1 MKSARRIFFQL
12 FLMLIALFL
21 LVFMLQTISGK
32 ELKTIEA
39 KAAYDVSSAT
49 RGDLLFN
56 EFYQTF
62 STVDST
68 TFLQKLGKSTTK
80 ESAQW
85 SMSQLGSPE
94 FPVSAY
100 IIEYVTVNHAGEKIP
115 CSGVVLIPE
124 KTDATPMPLLVYQHA
139 TIMTNG
145 TAPSISIQKA
155 SGESNT
161 MAGAFASD
169 GYVVAISDYVG
180 TGQPNCLKYPS
191 EYLFADSEAANGVD
205 ILIATQHLLEQLKL
219 STNGQ
224 LFLSGYSEGG
234 QAVSALAE
242 LIQNDYPQYPV
253 TAAVFMEG
261 PYNMN
266 AAMNNFLETPGGVIM
281 DGRPGGSLVCAK
293 AIYAYQQIYNWG
305 TMDAIF
311 NKPYDTRV
319 EKNFA
324 NPATPLII
332 LASNYPKETDNMFT
346 AAFLSSAKDG
356 DVSQDIA
363 ANDTDNWV
371 PQMPVTFLT
380 SSEDGLI
387 PASVTENAYEKMLAA
402 GGNVKMSYTQYPLN
416 HLQNYMQAIVQSKG
430 IFDSYVN
437 ATN

>member
-1 MKSARRIFFQL
+1 MKSTKKIFFQL
-12 FLMLIALFL
+12 FLLLIAVSF
-21 LVFMLQTISGK
+21 LVFILHTISGK

-39 KAAYDVSSAT
+39 RATYDVSTAT

-62 STVDST
+62 STADST
-68 TFLQKLGKSTTK
+68 SFLQKLGKSTTE

-85 SMSQLGSPE
+85 SLAQLGSPDY
-94 FPVSAY
+94 PVNAY
-100 IIEYVTVNHAGEKIP
+100 IIEYVTLNHAGEKIP

-124 KTDATPMPLLVYQHA
+124 KTDSTAMPLLIYQHA

-145 TAPSISIQKA
+145 TAPSVSIQKS

-161 MAGAFASD
+161 LAGAFASD

-180 TGQPNCLKYPS
+180 NGQPNCLKYPS
-191 EYLFADSEAANGVD
+191 EYLYADSEAANGVD

-242 LIQNDYPQYPV
+242 LIQNNYPQYPV

-293 AIYAYQQIYNWG
+293 AVYAYQQIYNWG
-305 TMDAIF
+305 AMDTIF
-311 NKPYDTRV
+311 NKPYDARV
-319 EKNFA
+319 EKNFK
-324 NPATPLII
+324 NPTTPLII
-332 LASNYPKETDNMFT
+332 LASNYPKATDNMFT
-346 AAFLSSAKDG
+346 SAFLASAKDG
-356 DVSQDIA
+356 DVSQNIA
-363 ANDTDNWV
+363 ANNTDDWV

-416 HLQNYMQAIVQSKG
+416 HLQNYMQAIAQSKG
-430 IFDSYVN
+430 IFNSYVN
-437 ATN
+437 AQN

>member
-1 MKSARRIFFQL
+1 MKSTKKIFLQL
-12 FLMLIALFL
+12 FLLLIAVSL
-21 LVFMLQTISGK
+21 LVFVLHALSGK
-32 ELKTIEA
+32 TLKTIEA
-39 KAAYDVSSAT
+39 RAAYDVSSAN

-62 STVDST
+62 SPGQST
-68 TFLQKLGKSTTK
+68 AFLEKLGKSTTA

-85 SMSQLGSPE
+85 SMEQLGSPDY
-94 FPVSAY
+94 PVNSY
-100 IIEYVTVNHAGEKIP
+100 IIEYVTINHAGEKIP

-124 KTDATPMPLLVYQHA
+124 KTASTPMPLLVYQHA

-145 TAPSISIQKA
+145 TAPSVSIQKA

-161 MAGAFASD
+161 LAGAFASD

-180 TGQPNCLKYPS
+180 TGQPNCLSYPS
-191 EYLFADSEAANGVD
+191 EYLYADSEAANGVD
-205 ILIATQHLLEQLKL
+205 ILIATGHLLDQLKL

-293 AIYAYQQIYNWG
+293 AVYAYQQIYDWG
-305 TMDAIF
+305 AMDTIF

-324 NPATPLII
+324 NPTTPLIV
-332 LASNYPKETDNMFT
+332 LAANYPKATDNMFT
-346 AAFLSSAKDG
+346 TAFLASAKDG
-356 DVSQDIA
+356 AVAADIA
-363 ANDTDNWV
+363 ANNTDDWV

-387 PASVTENAYEKMLAA
+387 PASVTENAYEKMLAV

-416 HLQNYMQAIVQSKG
+416 HLQNYMQAIAQSKT

-437 ATN
+437 TAN